1 MKTLTQTVTCHSGQ
15 TLHNFNF
22 LQKSS
27 ILSRCWQLSAASLF
41 VAIFGSTTSWG
52 QVSLTELLNAV
63 ENDRVAESA
72 EYRERQQE
80 FEQNV
85 ARQQQILDTTNE
97 RIVEQETEQNR
108 LSDQFEAN
116 EVIIAD
122 KREILRN
129 RRGDLNELFGTLQG
143 VAGDFLSNFQDSLIS
158 AQYPGRAGELEVI
171 IERAGSTIEQ
181 LNISEMERFWYF
193 MHQEVTESGRVVTYN
208 GDIALPS
215 GDTTNRTI
223 TRIGAFNAISD
234 GEYLNYQGEVGHL
247 QVLPRQPDSEVLG
260 AARDLQS
267 STTGFTRTGIDPTGG
282 VGGQVMANL
291 VNFPSASEQVQAN
304 AGVIGFIIIGVG
316 VVGILLAFYRLLMLT
331 LVSVQVR
338 NQLKSEKPAKNNPL
352 GRVLLI
358 ADANPDAD
366 TETLELKLG
375 EAILKETPSLES
387 MLTLI
392 KMIATIA
399 PLGGLLGTV
408 TGMIQVFQQITVY
421 GAGDPTIMAGGIS
434 QALMTTVLGIVVAIP
449 TIFMHTVVK
458 SRSDNIIHILEEQAT
473 GMIAQKAERSAGG
486 Q

>member
-1 MKTLTQTVTCHSGQ
+1 MKA
-15 TLHNFNF
+15 LH
-22 LQKSS
+22 KITS
-27 ILSRCWQLSAASLF
+27 LSAAALMMLLTSAQGYAQSSL
-41 VAIFGSTTSWG
+41 SD
-52 QVSLTELLNAV
+52 LLNAV
-63 ENDRVAESA
+63 ENDRVAESE
-72 EYRERQQE
+72 EYQQRLQE
-80 FEQNV
+80 FEQNA
-85 ARQQQILDTTNE
+85 ARQQQILDTTE
-97 RIVEQETEQNR
+97 GRIVEQEGLQVQ

-122 KREILRN
+122 KREVLRN

-158 AQYPGRAGELEVI
+158 AQYPGRTGELEVI
-171 IERAGSTIEQ
+171 IERAGSSIEQ

-193 MHQEVTESGRVVTYN
+193 MHQEVTESGRVVSYN
-208 GDIALPS
+208 GDVALPS
-215 GDTTNRTI
+215 GETANRSI
-223 TRIGAFNAISD
+223 TRIGTFNAISD
-234 GEYLNYQGEVGHL
+234 GEYLSYQGEVGHL
-247 QVLPRQPDSEVLG
+247 QVLPRQPAADVLS
-260 AARDLQS
+260 AANALTS
-267 STTGFTRTGIDPTGG
+267 SNSGFTRTGIDPTGG

-291 VNFPSASEQVQAN
+291 VNFPSAQEQVEAN

-316 VVGILLAFYRLLMLT
+316 VVGIILGFFRLLMLT
-331 LVSVQVR
+331 LVSVKVR
-338 NQLKSEKPAKNNPL
+338 SQLKSDKASKNNPL
-352 GRVLLI
+352 GRVLLV
-358 ADANPDAD
+358 AESNPNAD

-387 MLTLI
+387 LLTLI

-473 GMIAQKAERSAGG
+473 GMIAQKAERSAST
-486 Q
+486 QA

>member
-1 MKTLTQTVTCHSGQ
+1 MKALKILGGISAAS
-15 TLHNFNF
+15 FF
-22 LQKSS
+22 LICST
-27 ILSRCWQLSAASLF
+27 QLSAQATSL
-41 VAIFGSTTSWG
+41 S
-52 QVSLTELLNAV
+52 ELLDAV

-72 EYRERQQE
+72 QYRERLQE
-80 FEQNV
+80 FEQNA

-97 RIVEQETEQNR
+97 RIAAEEDLQVQ

-122 KREILRN
+122 KREVLRN

-143 VAGDFLSNFQDSLIS
+143 VAGDFLSNFQNSLIS
-158 AQYPGRAGELEVI
+158 AQYPGRSAELERI
-171 IERAGSTIEQ
+171 IQRAGSTIEQ

-215 GDTTNRTI
+215 GDTASRTI

-234 GEYLNYQGEVGHL
+234 GEYLSYTGAVGHL
-247 QVLPRQPDSEVLG
+247 QVLPRQPAADVL
-260 AARDLQS
+260 ASARELQS
-267 STTGFTRTGIDPTGG
+267 ASSGLVRVGIDPTGG

-291 VNFPSASEQVQAN
+291 VNFPSAQEQVEAN

-316 VVGILLAFYRLLMLT
+316 VVGILLGFYRLLMLT
-331 LVSVQVR
+331 LVSIKVR
-338 NQLKSEKPAKNNPL
+338 SQLKSDKPAKNNPL
-352 GRVLLI
+352 GRVLLV
-358 ADANPDAD
+358 AESNPSAD

-473 GMIAQKAERSAGG
+473 GMIAQKAERSAST
-486 Q
+486 QA

>member
-1 MKTLTQTVTCHSGQ
+1 MKILEKVTGLI
-15 TLHNFNF
+15 TA
-22 LQKSS
+22 S
-27 ILSRCWQLSAASLF
+27 ILVVVGSSAGYAQGSLS
-41 VAIFGSTTSWG
+41 
-52 QVSLTELLNAV
+52 ELLNAV
-63 ENDRVAESA
+63 ENDRVAESE
-72 EYRERQQE
+72 EYQQRLQE
-80 FEQNV
+80 FEQNA
-85 ARQQQILDTTNE
+85 ARQTEILEITE
-97 RIVEQETEQNR
+97 GRITEQESVQVQ

-116 EVIIAD
+116 EVVIAD

-143 VAGDFLSNFQDSLIS
+143 VAGDFLSNFQNSLIS
-158 AQYPGRAGELEVI
+158 AQYPGRTGELEVI
-171 IERAGSTIEQ
+171 IERAGSSIEQ

-208 GDIALPS
+208 GEVALPS
-215 GDTTNRTI
+215 GETSNRSV
-223 TRIGAFNAISD
+223 TRIGSFNAISD

-247 QVLPRQPDSEVLG
+247 QVLPRQPASDVLS
-260 AARDLQS
+260 AANALTA
-267 STTGFTRTGIDPTGG
+267 STSGFTRAGIDPTGG

-291 VNFPSASEQVQAN
+291 VNFPSASEQVEAN

-316 VVGILLAFYRLLMLT
+316 VVGIILGFFRLLMLT
-331 LVSVQVR
+331 LVSVKVR
-338 NQLKSEKPAKNNPL
+338 SQLKSDRASNNNPL
-352 GRVLLI
+352 GRVLMV
-358 ADANPDAD
+358 AESNPNAD

-387 MLTLI
+387 LLTLI

-473 GMIAQKAERSAGG
+473 GMIAQKAERAAGG
-486 Q
+486 S

>member
-1 MKTLTQTVTCHSGQ
+1 MKALKILGGISAAS
-15 TLHNFNF
+15 FF
-22 LQKSS
+22 LICST
-27 ILSRCWQLSAASLF
+27 QLSAQATSL
-41 VAIFGSTTSWG
+41 S
-52 QVSLTELLNAV
+52 ELLDAV

-72 EYRERQQE
+72 QYRERLQE
-80 FEQNV
+80 FEQNA

-97 RIVEQETEQNR
+97 RIAAEEDLQVQ

-122 KREILRN
+122 KREVLRN

-143 VAGDFLSNFQDSLIS
+143 VAGDFLSNFQNSLIS
-158 AQYPGRAGELEVI
+158 AQYPGRSAELERI
-171 IERAGSTIEQ
+171 IQRAGSTIEQ

-215 GDTTNRTI
+215 GDTANRTI

-234 GEYLNYQGEVGHL
+234 GEYLSYTGAVGHL
-247 QVLPRQPDSEVLG
+247 QVLPRQPAADVL
-260 AARDLQS
+260 ASARELQS
-267 STTGFTRTGIDPTGG
+267 ASSGLVRVGIDPTGG

-291 VNFPSASEQVQAN
+291 VNFPSAQEQVEAN

-316 VVGILLAFYRLLMLT
+316 VVGILLGFYRLLMLT
-331 LVSVQVR
+331 LVSIKVR
-338 NQLKSEKPAKNNPL
+338 SQLKSDKPAKNNPL
-352 GRVLLI
+352 GRVLLV
-358 ADANPDAD
+358 AESNPSAD

-473 GMIAQKAERSAGG
+473 GMIAQKAERSAGSRA
-486 Q
+486 